1 MFLLI
6 MQAAA
11 KINFEMNN
19 LSIDHRYLDIL
30 TLTLLAVVYCFIF
43 FLYASIT
50 KINCFTRW
58 ALLLSLVSMYRRQ

>member
-11 KINFEMNN
+11 RINFEMNN

-30 TLTLLAVVYCFIF
+30 TLTLLYSSSILLHIF
-43 FLYASIT
+43 FYM
-50 KINCFTRW
+50 
-58 ALLLSLVSMYRRQ
+58 LLLQK